1 MTAKSEVTAN
11 WEAVEKA
18 QPADPGTKKPGN
30 QWTREAR
37 DQRTKGLGTQGP
49 GNRGDQGTNV
59 TRELRDRKLKEQGT
73 QGPGDQETQNQRTRN
88 QGTRDS
94 RDREPKDHGTKGPGN
109 QEKARHEVG
118 RMRRDLRE
126 RGCRI

>member
-37 DQRTKGLGTQGP
+37 DQRTKGLGTKGLGTEGP
-49 GNRGDQGTNV
+49 GN
-59 TRELRDRKLKEQGT
+59 
-73 QGPGDQETQNQRTRN
+73 P
-88 QGTRDS
+88 GTRDS
-94 RDREPKDHGTKGPGN
+94 RDPEPKDHGTKGPGN